1 MEDKANK
8 ILATAGGV
16 LFVGSAAMLA
26 GRAITAEADPRR
38 RQLMSAGV
46 IFLCVQSGGSLA
58 HGASVRVFFDLT

>member
-1 MEDKANK
+1 MDDKANK

-16 LFVGSAAMLA
+16 LFVGSAAILA
-26 GRAITAEADPRR
+26 GRAITTEADPTR

-58 HGASVRVFFDLT
+58 HGGERPLFF